1 MKDCFE
7 EIKDKKE
14 DRVSKT
20 IHDKIAERLAKKF
33 GTEYK
38 KSKGIDIVTK
48 NKVIEVETK
57 KESLSQGINQIKRSS
72 KARYLAVN
80 KLNINNAL
88 KATKG
93 TGIGIMGPSG
103 RIIKMARRKK

>member
-57 KESLSQGINQIKRSS
+57 KESIYQSINQVKNLQS
-72 KARYLAVN
+72 KIYCC
-80 KLNINNAL
+80 K
-88 KATKG
+88 
-93 TGIGIMGPSG
+93 
-103 RIIKMARRKK
+103 